1 MEFIKANYLNTT
13 TQISVN
19 SNSGIAS
26 NLFNRDSIYQYY
38 SENFNSDATT
48 SSIEIDFGSTVS
60 VSRIGLL
67 DINLKEFNIFYNGL
81 TANSISLVNADTA
94 TCNYSTNQDR
104 NKYFSFNTIQA
115 SSITIEAKKTFIADQ
130 EKVIGLLTI
139 SDLQVEFTKIPSAN
153 SYKPRIVPKQ
163 IVHKMSDGGT
173 RIQTVKRKWEAKIN
187 LDYISEQERE
197 NLYSL
202 YSAGNEFNFVAFG
215 TSTGWNGLMF
225 ETVWDG
231 PFDFYEYSDNASS
244 AGFSG
249 SISLK
254 ETTT

>member
-38 SENFNSDATT
+38 SENFNSDSTT

-94 TCNYSTNQDR
+94 TCNYSTNQDQ

-254 ETTT
+254 ETPT